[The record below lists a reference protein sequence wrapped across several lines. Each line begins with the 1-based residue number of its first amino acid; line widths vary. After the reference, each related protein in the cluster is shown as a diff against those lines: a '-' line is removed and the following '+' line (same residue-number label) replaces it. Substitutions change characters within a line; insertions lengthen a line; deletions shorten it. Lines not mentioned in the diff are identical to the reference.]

1 MNETVESFGNEY
13 YEELWYSI
21 YPDGA
26 NWENLFY
33 MAQDPEIMEWCEQE
47 YIKICTLYMQHKA
60 QPCQPA
66 TPATPCLGPRCER
79 SRRG

>member
-1 MNETVESFGNEY
+1 MTKKISHNTQVNMFKLTKMNETVESFGNEY

-21 YPDGA
+21 YPDGV

-33 MAQDPEIMEWCEQE
+33 MAQNPEIMEQCERE

-60 QPCQPA
+60 
-66 TPATPCLGPRCER
+66 
-79 SRRG
+79 

>member
-1 MNETVESFGNEY
+1 MSKKISHNTQVNMFKLTKMNETVESFGNEY
-13 YEELWYSI
+13 YEKLWYSI

-26 NWENLFY
+26 NWEDLFY

-60 QPCQPA
+60 
-66 TPATPCLGPRCER
+66 
-79 SRRG
+79 